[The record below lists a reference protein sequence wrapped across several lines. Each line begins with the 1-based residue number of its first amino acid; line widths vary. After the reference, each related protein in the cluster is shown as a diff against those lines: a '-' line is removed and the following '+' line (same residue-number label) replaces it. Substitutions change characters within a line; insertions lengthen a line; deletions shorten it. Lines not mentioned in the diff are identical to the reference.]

1 MQIDLYSNSKRNV
14 IFNLMYNMLSSF
26 QFTCNSHLYFQFTFT
41 LFTNM
46 KEQQVN
52 DATVKNARHSFA
64 CGFNYL
70 WDVFKR

>member
-41 LFTNM
+41 LFNEHERKT
-46 KEQQVN
+46 
-52 DATVKNARHSFA
+52 S
-64 CGFNYL
+64 
-70 WDVFKR
+70 KRRNG